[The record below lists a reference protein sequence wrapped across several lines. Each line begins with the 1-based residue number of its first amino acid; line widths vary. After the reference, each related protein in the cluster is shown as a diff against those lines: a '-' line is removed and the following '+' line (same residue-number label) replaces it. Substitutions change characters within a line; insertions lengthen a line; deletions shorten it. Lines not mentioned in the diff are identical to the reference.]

1 MRDIPRTVDFDYDIG
16 EIAIGNPSIASV
28 VVDRPKRRMVISPL
42 SVGETAILVFDSRGV
57 QRDKIDIVVTSTDLD
72 QFVKDLRFLFRD
84 IEGLSTRRVGG
95 KIVLEGEVYL
105 KKDLDRIEEV
115 LRGNDFVV
123 NLVSLS
129 QDTQRI
135 LARRIKNE
143 INISGVEVDTA
154 RDRIILK
161 GEVAT
166 EDEKDRAEKMALIYV
181 GPDRLVNVIAVN
193 PNRQGAKASKLIQVN
208 AYFVEVNKSFLRN
221 FNFSWTP
228 IADVRSGWQ
237 YPPGGQQGIS
247 LLAILTNFLPK
258 LNTAK
263 ALGVARVF
271 ENPSVSVKSGDQAS
285 VKSGGQLILPVS
297 LPDAPNSFSEPVE
310 LGVDLSVTPT
320 ADERDFVDM
329 KVNVSVKSL
338 GSSPQGSGAN
348 GGVLINQAA
357 VNTSHYIRSGE
368 TVAVGGAL
376 RSAFSDVKDA
386 PPGQPFRFQLGEQF
400 SAESSIGNLF
410 QVFKSR
416 SLSYDRSMFIIF
428 VTPEILV

>member
-1 MRDIPRTVDFDYDIG
+1 
-16 EIAIGNPSIASV
+16 
-28 VVDRPKRRMVISPL
+28 MVISPL

-263 ALGVARVF
+263 AL
-271 ENPSVSVKSGDQAS
+271 
-285 VKSGGQLILPVS
+285 
-297 LPDAPNSFSEPVE
+297 
-310 LGVDLSVTPT
+310 
-320 ADERDFVDM
+320 
-329 KVNVSVKSL
+329 
-338 GSSPQGSGAN
+338 
-348 GGVLINQAA
+348 
-357 VNTSHYIRSGE
+357 
-368 TVAVGGAL
+368 
-376 RSAFSDVKDA
+376 
-386 PPGQPFRFQLGEQF
+386 
-400 SAESSIGNLF
+400 
-410 QVFKSR
+410 
-416 SLSYDRSMFIIF
+416 
-428 VTPEILV
+428 